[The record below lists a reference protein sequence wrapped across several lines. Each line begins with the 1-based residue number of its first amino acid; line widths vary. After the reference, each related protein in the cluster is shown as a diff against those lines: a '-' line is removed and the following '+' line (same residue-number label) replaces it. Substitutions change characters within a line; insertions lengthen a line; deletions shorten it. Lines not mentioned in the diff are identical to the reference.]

1 MSRWI
6 GLAADPTAGGTTY
19 ELLEGVGG
27 LAIPVPTLFI
37 PASTAQM
44 EPGVNPLERKDEVR
58 GRRGE
63 AAPISFASDPT
74 ATFTSRGYPGVVRQ
88 IIRSAFGGAI
98 TSTGTAPA
106 AITSSLG
113 TLQEGNLPALIP
125 WLLREGQLDR
135 LTGAIVS
142 DFEIDFPIDGE
153 STIQATMEGLF
164 HDAQSSASPKD
175 PKGSASLAYPTP
187 DYKAHQYTY
196 LLRDAVAFKGPEAGT
211 EIPDLAGFKMS
222 FNNGMIKDFRSRY
235 RPNHNIQKQTIETVV
250 RKLWLPAKHKIGA
263 QTVTGTVTLS
273 DVDPNSEA
281 IRLMTAAEKLVF
293 EVFAGPLATTPAS
306 TEALKITLYK
316 QVYTGGGADPLVRE
330 GDQTAAYTF
339 TGYIDETTNK
349 DLEASFVGK
358 EALT

>member
-6 GLAADPTAGGTTY
+6 GLVVDPTAGGSTY
-19 ELLEGVGG
+19 ETLEGTSG

-58 GRRGE
+58 GRRAE

-74 ATFTSRGYPGVVRQ
+74 ATFTSRGYPEVVRR
-88 IIRSAFGGAI
+88 ILRSALGGSI

-113 TLQEGNLPALIP
+113 TLQEGNLPALIV

-135 LTGAIVS
+135 LTGAVVA
-142 DFEIDFPIDGE
+142 DFEMDFPVEGE
-153 STIQATMEGLF
+153 STIQATLEGLF
-164 HDAQSSASPKD
+164 HDAQASASPKD
-175 PKGSASLAYPTP
+175 PNAKPAVAYPTP
-187 DYKAHQYTY
+187 EYKPHQYTY
-196 LLRDAVAFKGPEAGT
+196 LLRDAVAFKGPSAGT
-211 EIPDLAGFKMS
+211 EIPDLAGFKLS

-235 RPNHNIQKQTIETVV
+235 RPNHNIQKQEIESVI

-281 IRLMTAAEKLVF
+281 VRLMTAAEKLVF
-293 EVFAGPLATTPAS
+293 EVFAGPLATTPPS
-306 TEALKITLYK
+306 TEALKLTLYK

-330 GDQTAAYTF
+330 GDQTSAYTF
-339 TGYIDETTNK
+339 TAYIDETTNK
-349 DLEASFVGK
+349 DVEASFVGK